1 MSISTVAF
9 DSELPLTR
17 QRAIGSRQTARLE
30 FVVRTPTI
38 VRDLVT
44 SSKLEESLPILPIEG
59 YTPDFTETDSIKT
72 PALWGIPTADVP
84 VGAYEGAR
92 PGSRRS
98 SDSPY
103 REISRDG
110 RLEIPACA
118 LFDVSVGKQI
128 INGDA

>member
-1 MSISTVAF
+1 M
-9 DSELPLTR
+9 
-17 QRAIGSRQTARLE
+17 
-30 FVVRTPTI
+30 
-38 VRDLVT
+38 T
-44 SSKLEESLPILPIEG
+44 SSKLEESLPILPIDG

-98 SDSPY
+98 SDLPY

-110 RLEIPACA
+110 GRKIPARA

-128 INGDA
+128 INGDAS

>member
-1 MSISTVAF
+1 M
-9 DSELPLTR
+9 
-17 QRAIGSRQTARLE
+17 
-30 FVVRTPTI
+30 VRTPTI

-44 SSKLEESLPILPIEG
+44 SSKLEESLSILPIEG

-110 RLEIPACA
+110 RPEIPACA
-118 LFDVSVGKQI
+118 LFDVSVGKLQSKC
-128 INGDA
+128 GFTAK